1 MLGCFW
7 REKQPSLAMPVVL
20 TGTLRAVASDV
31 GSGYCRYLRL
41 YNNVAQ
47 AICTTRAFWHSG

>member
-1 MLGCFW
+1 MLGFGCM
-7 REKQPSLAMPVVL
+7 S
-20 TGTLRAVASDV
+20 RAWA
-31 GSGYCRYLRL
+31 RL

>member
-1 MLGCFW
+1 MLGFGCMSRAW
-7 REKQPSLAMPVVL
+7 AMPVVP

-31 GSGYCRYLRL
+31 GSGSCRYLRL
-41 YNNVAQ
+41 YDNVAQ